1 MNDFAL
7 PVSDCVLFPLA
18 LSAAHGDHNLAD
30 EALQLLRVQFRY
42 GRYDPTRPFLPW
54 AAVVVRRYC
63 YDAFR
68 LRLRESGGTDRFAEL
83 AGKPAEFS
91 VCESAIDLTTPF
103 GPDDRRAVLAWRPKN
118 RLVVLGWSGLWSKL
132 GPGDQRA
139 TLDAVKPTEPF
150 PVPAFLDWPEKDRTR
165 YLARALRLR
174 PNTIAKIRERG
185 LPRLRALRFVREL
198 RGT

>member
-18 LSAAHGDHNLAD
+18 LRAAHGDHNLAD

-42 GRYDPTRPFLPW
+42 GRYDLTRPFLPW
-54 AAVVVRRYC
+54 VAVVVRRYC
-63 YDAFR
+63 YDVFR
-68 LRLRESGGTDRFAEL
+68 LRSRESSTARFPEL
-83 AGKPAEFS
+83 AEKSAEFS
-91 VCESAIDLTTPF
+91 VRGSALDLTTPF
-103 GPDDRRAVLAWRPKN
+103 GPDDRRAVLAWKPKA

-132 GPGDQRA
+132 APDDQRA
-139 TLDAVKPTEPF
+139 TLDAVKPTELF
-150 PVPAFLDWPEKDRTR
+150 PVPDFLDWPEKDRTR

-185 LPRLRALRFVREL
+185 LPRLQALRFVREL
-198 RGT
+198 SGT